1 LKNLILKGAVM
12 KKQLDSLLH
21 KIQRF
26 HRNESGMETL
36 QVVLIIALAAI
47 AAVVIYKFGGMA
59 VKFMYDCFYGSDYY
73 KNY

>member
-1 LKNLILKGAVM
+1 M
-12 KKQLDSLLH
+12 KKRMKGLLR

-26 HRNESGMETL
+26 HQNEFGMETL